1 MDVAPLPDFATPRQA
16 AITPAMPAPREGQRS
31 FLEALGRHG
40 VVAAPGEGAGP
51 EGAERGDDR
60 ARRAA
65 EQFVSTTFL
74 LPILKELRAQNR
86 TPPPFGPT
94 QAEKT
99 LGPIMDA
106 QLADRMV
113 RSSQFALVDRVA
125 SELRGVERRAPE
137 PPR

>member
-1 MDVAPLPDFATPRQA
+1 MTISSINIVHTSLLASSRNPSGMIDR
-16 AITPAMPAPREGQRS
+16 QRS
-31 FLEALGRHG
+31 FLEAMGRHG
-40 VVAAPGEGAGP
+40 VAAAPR
-51 EGAERGDDR
+51 AESGSTESDADAK

-65 EQFVSTTFL
+65 EQFVSTTFI

-86 TPPPFGPT
+86 AAPPFGPT

-99 LGPIMDA
+99 LGPMMDA

-125 SELRGVERRAPE
+125 AELRGVNRRQSASGA
-137 PPR
+137 